1 MPFSTKNGVCKQLLN
16 KDLENG
22 LISKDD
28 IVNISE
34 EDCIKRQAKETDD
47 MLALI
52 LEALEVNNLAD
63 NTVLVIFSDHYLY
76 TIDDKSIL
84 EKHKETS
91 NNLINKTPFLIYKK
105 NLKKVNVTDIT
116 SQLDILPTVLNL
128 FGINYIKDYY
138 IGSDTLDK
146 NYEGLVFFNDL
157 SWYDGNCYV
166 EIDGINNEC
175 SVSQEYLEEKS
186 NYVNYIIQKNDLTLK
201 YDYFKKLEE
210 NINKLK
216 RIEN

>member
-1 MPFSTKNGVCKQLLN
+1 MKTN
-16 KDLENG
+16 KIFLVG
-22 LISKDD
+22 KLVRFFRIFLIK
-28 IVNISE
+28 
-34 EDCIKRQAKETDD
+34 A
-47 MLALI
+47 
-52 LEALEVNNLAD
+52 
-63 NTVLVIFSDHYLY
+63 IFNS
-76 TIDDKSIL
+76 SQ
-84 EKHKETS
+84 TS

-105 NLKKVNVTDIT
+105 NLKKVNVTDVT
-116 SQLDILPTVLNL
+116 SQLDILPTILNL

-138 IGSDTLDK
+138 IGSDALDK

-166 EIDGINNEC
+166 EIDGINNDC
-175 SVSQEYLEEKS
+175 SVSKEYLEEKS
-186 NYVNYIIQKNDLTLK
+186 NYINYIIQKNDLTLK